1 MKSSK
6 IGGDK
11 FSKTL
16 SLPVQ
21 TWANLET
28 IRSITRWP
36 DLAIALQDCID
47 SKYEALIL
55 VKKMEQTQLKD
66 SQNLESK

>member
-28 IRSITRWP
+28 IRTLSRWP
-36 DLAIALQDCID
+36 DLSITLQDCID
-47 SKYEALIL
+47 SKL
-55 VKKMEQTQLKD
+55 VSLKIVEKLNDSNIGKNIEQ
-66 SQNLESK
+66 